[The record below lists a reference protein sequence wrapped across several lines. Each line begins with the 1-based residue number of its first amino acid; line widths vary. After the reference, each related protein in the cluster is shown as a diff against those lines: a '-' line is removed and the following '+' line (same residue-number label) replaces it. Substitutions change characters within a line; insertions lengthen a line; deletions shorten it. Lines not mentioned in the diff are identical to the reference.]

1 MLKGDIMRIQ
11 IVFGMLLIGA
21 ISTCYGVDLTG
32 ISDSNGVF
40 SIAIDPAI
48 TEDEYVAASVAT
60 NLAASAI
67 VRLAAIQTL
76 AKYPTPYLNILCEL
90 SRDPELAIPFAAAE
104 ALASCSP
111 ADSTATAKRII
122 QQLTTTPPVR
132 QGDNLFGLRA
142 AALLA
147 ELNDPSGFE
156 YVAYRLLHA
165 KFAAEKAAALAYLP
179 KFRVFPGIPAAQAI
193 LDYIKGTI
201 PSLRQEGTEA
211 YKEAIILLPKAF
223 HALYRLQSIDTLP
236 QLEEF
241 KLILPDNLQQNLQ
254 YYIQGLEAFQNNPPL
269 P

>member
-1 MLKGDIMRIQ
+1 MRIQ
-11 IVFGMLLIGA
+11 VLFGMLLLGA
-21 ISTCYGVDLTG
+21 ISACYGVDISG

-60 NLAASAI
+60 NLAASVI

-76 AKYPTPYLNILCEL
+76 AKYPTPYLNILREV
-90 SRDPELAIPFAAAE
+90 SRDPELAIQFAAAE

-122 QQLTTTPPVR
+122 QQLTTTPPIC

-165 KFAAEKAAALAYLP
+165 NFAAEKASALAYLP
-179 KFRVFPGIPAAQAI
+179 KFKIFPGIPATQAI
-193 LDYIKGTI
+193 LGFINGTI
-201 PSLRQEGTEA
+201 PSLKQEGTEE
-211 YKEAIILLPKAF
+211 YKEAVILLPKAF

-236 QLEEF
+236 QLEELKF
-241 KLILPDNLQQNLQ
+241 ILPDKLQQNLQ
-254 YYIQGLEAFQNNPPL
+254 YYIQSLKALQNNPPL